1 MRDYGSYL
9 QGSAKRRV
17 FSGRV
22 DPARVSGFRAGF
34 RVENSNLSAHYVTL
48 SMYFCINTSATNRN
62 KSRLKYKLL
71 GLERGLDPLQ
81 AISMAHGRVRNGFTL
96 PKMDEITSQ
105 NERLLQQV
113 FTDEIE
119 NRLVSRASLK
129 PRG

>member
-1 MRDYGSYL
+1 
-9 QGSAKRRV
+9 
-17 FSGRV
+17 
-22 DPARVSGFRAGF
+22 
-34 RVENSNLSAHYVTL
+34 
-48 SMYFCINTSATNRN
+48 MYFCINTSATNRN

-119 NRLVSRASLK
+119 NRLVSRESL
-129 PRG
+129 